1 MSSDIK
7 IKVQSFG
14 RFLSNMVMPNIGAF
28 IAWGIITALF
38 IPTGWLPNE
47 TLAKLV
53 GPMITYLLPLLI
65 GYTGGKLVGGE
76 RGGVVGAITTMGVI
90 VGADMPMFLG
100 SMIAGPLGGWCIKH
114 FDRWVD
120 GKIKSGFEMLVNNFS
135 AGIIGMILAI
145 LAFLGIG
152 PIVEALSKMLAAGVN
167 FMVVHD
173 MLPLASI
180 FVEPAKILFLN
191 NAINHGIFSPLGIQ
205 QSHELGKSIFFLIE
219 ANPGPGMG
227 VLLAYMFFGRG
238 SAKQSAGGAAI
249 IHFLGGIHEIYFP
262 YVLMNPRLILA
273 VILGGMTGV
282 FTLTILGGGLVS
294 PASPGSI
301 LAVLAMTPKGAY
313 FANIAGVCAAMA
325 VSFVV
330 SAILL
335 KTSKVK
341 EEDDIEAATRRM
353 QDMKAESKGASPLS
367 AGDVTNDLSH
377 VRKIIVACDAGVFM
391 SSDIKIKVQ
400 SFGRFLSNMVM
411 PNIGAFI
418 AWGIITALFIPTGW
432 LPNETLAKL
441 VGPMITYLLPLLI
454 GYTGGKL
461 VGGER
466 GGVVGAITTM
476 GVIVGADMPMFLGS
490 MIAGPLGGWCIKHFD
505 RWVDGKIKSGFEML
519 VNNFSAGIIGMI
531 LAILAFLG
539 IGPIVEALSKM
550 LAAGVNFMVVHD
562 MLPLA
567 SIFVE
572 PAKILFLN
580 NAINHG
586 IFSPL
591 GIQQSHELGKSIF
604 FLIEANPGP
613 GMGVLLAY
621 MFFGRGSAKQSAG
634 GAAII
639 HFLGGIH
646 EIYFPYVLMNP
657 RLILAVILGGM
668 TGVFTLT
675 ILGGGLVSPA
685 SPGSILAVLAMTP
698 KGAYFA
704 NIAGV
709 CAAMA
714 VSFVVSAILLK
725 TSKVKEED
733 DIEAATRRM
742 QDMKAESKGASPLSA
757 GDVTNDLSHV
767 RKIIVACDAGM
778 GSSAMGA
785 GVLRKKIQDAGLSQ
799 ISVTN
804 SAINNLPPDV
814 DLVITH
820 RDLTERAMR
829 QVPQAQHISL
839 TNFLDSGLYTS
850 LTERLVAAQR
860 HTANEE
866 KVKDSLKD
874 SFDDSSA
881 NLFKLGAENIF
892 LGRKAATKEEAIRFA
907 GEQLVKGGYVE
918 PEYVQAMLDREKLTP
933 TYLGESI
940 AVPHGTVE
948 AKDRVLKTGVVFCQY
963 PEGVRFGEEED
974 DIARLVIG
982 IAARNNEHIQ
992 VITSLTNAL
1001 DDESVIE
1008 RLAHTTSVDEVLE
1021 LLAGRK

>member
-100 SMIAGPLGGWCIKH
+100 SMIAGPLGGWAIKK
-114 FDRWVD
+114 FDVWVD

-152 PIVEALSKMLAAGVN
+152 PAVEVLSKILAAGVN
-167 FMVVHD
+167 FMVAHE

-282 FTLTILGGGLVS
+282 FTLTILNGGLVS

-313 FANIAGVCAAMA
+313 FANIAAIIAAMA

-330 SAILL
+330 AAVLL

-353 QDMKAESKGASPLS
+353 QDMKAQSKGGATPLA
-367 AGDVTNDLSH
+367 AGDV
-377 VRKIIVACDAGVFM
+377 A
-391 SSDIKIKVQ
+391 
-400 SFGRFLSNMVM
+400 
-411 PNIGAFI
+411 
-418 AWGIITALFIPTGW
+418 
-432 LPNETLAKL
+432 
-441 VGPMITYLLPLLI
+441 
-454 GYTGGKL
+454 
-461 VGGER
+461 
-466 GGVVGAITTM
+466 
-476 GVIVGADMPMFLGS
+476 
-490 MIAGPLGGWCIKHFD
+490 
-505 RWVDGKIKSGFEML
+505 
-519 VNNFSAGIIGMI
+519 
-531 LAILAFLG
+531 
-539 IGPIVEALSKM
+539 
-550 LAAGVNFMVVHD
+550 
-562 MLPLA
+562 
-567 SIFVE
+567 
-572 PAKILFLN
+572 
-580 NAINHG
+580 
-586 IFSPL
+586 
-591 GIQQSHELGKSIF
+591 
-604 FLIEANPGP
+604 
-613 GMGVLLAY
+613 
-621 MFFGRGSAKQSAG
+621 
-634 GAAII
+634 
-639 HFLGGIH
+639 
-646 EIYFPYVLMNP
+646 
-657 RLILAVILGGM
+657 
-668 TGVFTLT
+668 
-675 ILGGGLVSPA
+675 
-685 SPGSILAVLAMTP
+685 
-698 KGAYFA
+698 
-704 NIAGV
+704 
-709 CAAMA
+709 
-714 VSFVVSAILLK
+714 
-725 TSKVKEED
+725 
-733 DIEAATRRM
+733 
-742 QDMKAESKGASPLSA
+742 
-757 GDVTNDLSHV
+757 NDLSHV

-785 GVLRKKIQDAGLSQ
+785 GVLRKKVQDAGLSN

-850 LTERLVAAQR
+850 LIERLVAAQR
-860 HTANEE
+860 HTDNEE
-866 KVKDSLKD
+866 KVRDSLKD
-874 SFDDSSA
+874 SFDASDT

-892 LGRKAATKEEAIRFA
+892 LGRKAATKEEAILFA

-918 PEYVQAMLDREKLTP
+918 PEYVQAMLDREKLTS

-940 AVPHGTVE
+940 AVPHGTIE
-948 AKDRVLKTGVVFCQY
+948 AKDRVLKTGIVFCQY

-974 DIARLVIG
+974 EVARLVIG

-1008 RLAHTTSVDEVLE
+1008 RLAKTTSVEEVLT
-1021 LLAGRK
+1021 LLKA

>member
-100 SMIAGPLGGWCIKH
+100 SMIVGPLGGWAIKK
-114 FDRWVD
+114 FDVWVD

-152 PIVEALSKMLAAGVN
+152 PAVEVLSKILAAGVN
-167 FMVVHD
+167 FMVAHE

-282 FTLTILGGGLVS
+282 FTLTILNGGLVS

-301 LAVLAMTPKGAY
+301 LAVLAMTPKGTY
-313 FANIAGVCAAMA
+313 FANLSAVFAAMA

-330 SAILL
+330 SAVLL

-341 EEDDIEAATRRM
+341 EEDDIDAATRRM
-353 QDMKAESKGASPLS
+353 QDMKAQSKGGVTPLA
-367 AGDVTNDLSH
+367 AGDV
-377 VRKIIVACDAGVFM
+377 A
-391 SSDIKIKVQ
+391 
-400 SFGRFLSNMVM
+400 
-411 PNIGAFI
+411 
-418 AWGIITALFIPTGW
+418 
-432 LPNETLAKL
+432 
-441 VGPMITYLLPLLI
+441 
-454 GYTGGKL
+454 
-461 VGGER
+461 
-466 GGVVGAITTM
+466 
-476 GVIVGADMPMFLGS
+476 
-490 MIAGPLGGWCIKHFD
+490 
-505 RWVDGKIKSGFEML
+505 
-519 VNNFSAGIIGMI
+519 
-531 LAILAFLG
+531 
-539 IGPIVEALSKM
+539 
-550 LAAGVNFMVVHD
+550 
-562 MLPLA
+562 
-567 SIFVE
+567 
-572 PAKILFLN
+572 
-580 NAINHG
+580 
-586 IFSPL
+586 
-591 GIQQSHELGKSIF
+591 
-604 FLIEANPGP
+604 
-613 GMGVLLAY
+613 
-621 MFFGRGSAKQSAG
+621 
-634 GAAII
+634 
-639 HFLGGIH
+639 
-646 EIYFPYVLMNP
+646 
-657 RLILAVILGGM
+657 
-668 TGVFTLT
+668 
-675 ILGGGLVSPA
+675 
-685 SPGSILAVLAMTP
+685 
-698 KGAYFA
+698 
-704 NIAGV
+704 
-709 CAAMA
+709 
-714 VSFVVSAILLK
+714 
-725 TSKVKEED
+725 
-733 DIEAATRRM
+733 
-742 QDMKAESKGASPLSA
+742 
-757 GDVTNDLSHV
+757 NDLSHV

-785 GVLRKKIQDAGLSQ
+785 GVLRKKVQDAGLSN

-804 SAINNLPPDV
+804 CAINNLPPDV

-839 TNFLDSGLYTS
+839 TNFLDSGLYSS

-860 HTANEE
+860 HTDNKE
-866 KVKDSLKD
+866 KVRDSLKD
-874 SFDDSSA
+874 SFDAADT

-892 LGRKAATKEEAIRFA
+892 LGRKAATKETAILFA

-918 PEYVQAMLDREKLTP
+918 PEYVQAMLDREKLTS

-940 AVPHGTVE
+940 AVPHGTIE
-948 AKDRVLKTGVVFCQY
+948 AKDRVLKTGIVFCQY
-963 PEGVRFGEEED
+963 PEGVRFGAEED
-974 DIARLVIG
+974 EVARLVIG

-1008 RLAHTTSVDEVLE
+1008 RLSKTTSVAEVLT
-1021 LLAGRK
+1021 LLKA

>member
-1 MSSDIK
+1 MSSDFK

-65 GYTGGKLVGGE
+65 GFTGGRLVGGD

-100 SMIAGPLGGWCIKH
+100 AMIAGPLGGWAIKK
-114 FDRWVD
+114 FDVWVD

-152 PIVEALSKMLAAGVN
+152 PAVEVLSKVLAAGVN
-167 FMVVHD
+167 FMVAHD

-282 FTLTILGGGLVS
+282 FTLTILNGGLVS

-313 FANIAGVCAAMA
+313 FANIAAIIAAMA

-330 SAILL
+330 AAVLL

-353 QDMKAESKGASPLS
+353 QDMKAQSKGGATPLA
-367 AGDVTNDLSH
+367 AGDV
-377 VRKIIVACDAGVFM
+377 A
-391 SSDIKIKVQ
+391 
-400 SFGRFLSNMVM
+400 
-411 PNIGAFI
+411 
-418 AWGIITALFIPTGW
+418 
-432 LPNETLAKL
+432 
-441 VGPMITYLLPLLI
+441 
-454 GYTGGKL
+454 
-461 VGGER
+461 
-466 GGVVGAITTM
+466 
-476 GVIVGADMPMFLGS
+476 
-490 MIAGPLGGWCIKHFD
+490 
-505 RWVDGKIKSGFEML
+505 
-519 VNNFSAGIIGMI
+519 
-531 LAILAFLG
+531 
-539 IGPIVEALSKM
+539 
-550 LAAGVNFMVVHD
+550 
-562 MLPLA
+562 
-567 SIFVE
+567 
-572 PAKILFLN
+572 
-580 NAINHG
+580 
-586 IFSPL
+586 
-591 GIQQSHELGKSIF
+591 
-604 FLIEANPGP
+604 
-613 GMGVLLAY
+613 
-621 MFFGRGSAKQSAG
+621 
-634 GAAII
+634 
-639 HFLGGIH
+639 
-646 EIYFPYVLMNP
+646 
-657 RLILAVILGGM
+657 
-668 TGVFTLT
+668 
-675 ILGGGLVSPA
+675 
-685 SPGSILAVLAMTP
+685 
-698 KGAYFA
+698 
-704 NIAGV
+704 
-709 CAAMA
+709 
-714 VSFVVSAILLK
+714 
-725 TSKVKEED
+725 
-733 DIEAATRRM
+733 
-742 QDMKAESKGASPLSA
+742 
-757 GDVTNDLSHV
+757 NDLSHV

-785 GVLRKKIQDAGLSQ
+785 GVLRKKVQDAGLSN

-850 LTERLVAAQR
+850 LTERLVSAQR
-860 HTANEE
+860 HTDNEE
-866 KVKDSLKD
+866 KVRDSLKD
-874 SFDDSSA
+874 SFDASDT

-892 LGRKAATKEEAIRFA
+892 LGRKAATKEEAILFA

-918 PEYVQAMLDREKLTP
+918 PEYVQAMLDREKLTS

-940 AVPHGTVE
+940 AVPHGTIE
-948 AKDRVLKTGVVFCQY
+948 AKDRVLKTGIVFCQY

-974 DIARLVIG
+974 EVARLVIG

-1008 RLAHTTSVDEVLE
+1008 RLAKTTSVEEVLT
-1021 LLAGRK
+1021 LLKA

>member
-65 GYTGGKLVGGE
+65 GYTGGRLVGGE

-100 SMIAGPLGGWCIKH
+100 SMIAGPLGGYCIKK
-114 FDRWVD
+114 FDAAVD

-152 PIVEALSKMLAAGVN
+152 PAVEVLSKLLASGVN
-167 FMVVHD
+167 FMVAHD

-205 QSHELGKSIFFLIE
+205 QSNDIGKSIFFLIE

-262 YVLMNPRLILA
+262 YVLMNPRLIIA

-282 FTLTILGGGLVS
+282 FTLTLLNGGLVS

-313 FANIAGVCAAMA
+313 FANIAAILAATA

-330 SAILL
+330 AAFLL

-341 EEDDIEAATRRM
+341 EEDDIDAATRRM
-353 QDMKAESKGASPLS
+353 QDMKAASKGAASPLA
-367 AGDVTNDLSH
+367 AGDVTS
-377 VRKIIVACDAGVFM
+377 
-391 SSDIKIKVQ
+391 
-400 SFGRFLSNMVM
+400 
-411 PNIGAFI
+411 
-418 AWGIITALFIPTGW
+418 
-432 LPNETLAKL
+432 
-441 VGPMITYLLPLLI
+441 
-454 GYTGGKL
+454 
-461 VGGER
+461 
-466 GGVVGAITTM
+466 
-476 GVIVGADMPMFLGS
+476 
-490 MIAGPLGGWCIKHFD
+490 
-505 RWVDGKIKSGFEML
+505 
-519 VNNFSAGIIGMI
+519 
-531 LAILAFLG
+531 
-539 IGPIVEALSKM
+539 
-550 LAAGVNFMVVHD
+550 
-562 MLPLA
+562 
-567 SIFVE
+567 
-572 PAKILFLN
+572 
-580 NAINHG
+580 
-586 IFSPL
+586 
-591 GIQQSHELGKSIF
+591 
-604 FLIEANPGP
+604 
-613 GMGVLLAY
+613 
-621 MFFGRGSAKQSAG
+621 
-634 GAAII
+634 
-639 HFLGGIH
+639 
-646 EIYFPYVLMNP
+646 
-657 RLILAVILGGM
+657 
-668 TGVFTLT
+668 
-675 ILGGGLVSPA
+675 
-685 SPGSILAVLAMTP
+685 
-698 KGAYFA
+698 
-704 NIAGV
+704 
-709 CAAMA
+709 
-714 VSFVVSAILLK
+714 
-725 TSKVKEED
+725 
-733 DIEAATRRM
+733 
-742 QDMKAESKGASPLSA
+742 
-757 GDVTNDLSHV
+757 DLSHV

-785 GVLRKKIQDAGLSQ
+785 GVLRKKVKDAGLDH

-839 TNFLDSGLYTS
+839 TNFLDSGLYSS
-850 LTERLVAAQR
+850 LTERLAAAQR
-860 HTANEE
+860 HESNEV
-866 KVKDSLKD
+866 KVRDNLKD
-874 SFDDSSA
+874 SFDESETH
-881 NLFKLGAENIF
+881 LFKPGPENVF
-892 LGRKAATKEEAIRFA
+892 LGCKATNKEEAIRFA

-918 PEYVQAMLDREKLTP
+918 PAYIDAMLAREQLTS

-940 AVPHGTVE
+940 AVPHGTIE
-948 AKDRVLKTGVVFCQY
+948 AKDRVLKTGIVFCQY
-963 PEGVRFGEEED
+963 PEGVRFGDEPDEV
-974 DIARLVIG
+974 ARLVIG
-982 IAARNNEHIQ
+982 IAARNNEHIH
-992 VITSLTNAL
+992 VITALTNAL
-1001 DDESVIE
+1001 DDDAVIE
-1008 RLAHTTSVDEVLE
+1008 RLATTQSVQEVLD
-1021 LLAGRK
+1021 LIAPKP

>member
-38 IPTGWLPNE
+38 IPTGWLPSE

-65 GYTGGKLVGGE
+65 GFTGGRLVGGD

-100 SMIAGPLGGWCIKH
+100 AMIAGPLGGYCIKK
-114 FDRWVD
+114 FDASVD

-152 PIVEALSKMLAAGVN
+152 PAVEVLSKVLAAGVN

-205 QSHELGKSIFFLIE
+205 QSHDIGKSIFFLIE

-262 YVLMNPRLILA
+262 YVLMNPRLLLA

-282 FTLTILGGGLVS
+282 FTLSVLNGGLVS

-313 FANIAGVCAAMA
+313 FANITAILAALI
-325 VSFVV
+325 VSFVI
-330 SAILL
+330 SSILL

-341 EEDDIEAATRRM
+341 EEDEDIEAATRRV
-353 QDMKAESKGASPLS
+353 QDMKAESKGA
-367 AGDVTNDLSH
+367 T
-377 VRKIIVACDAGVFM
+377 
-391 SSDIKIKVQ
+391 
-400 SFGRFLSNMVM
+400 
-411 PNIGAFI
+411 
-418 AWGIITALFIPTGW
+418 
-432 LPNETLAKL
+432 
-441 VGPMITYLLPLLI
+441 
-454 GYTGGKL
+454 
-461 VGGER
+461 
-466 GGVVGAITTM
+466 
-476 GVIVGADMPMFLGS
+476 
-490 MIAGPLGGWCIKHFD
+490 
-505 RWVDGKIKSGFEML
+505 
-519 VNNFSAGIIGMI
+519 
-531 LAILAFLG
+531 
-539 IGPIVEALSKM
+539 
-550 LAAGVNFMVVHD
+550 
-562 MLPLA
+562 PLA
-567 SIFVE
+567 
-572 PAKILFLN
+572 
-580 NAINHG
+580 
-586 IFSPL
+586 
-591 GIQQSHELGKSIF
+591 
-604 FLIEANPGP
+604 
-613 GMGVLLAY
+613 
-621 MFFGRGSAKQSAG
+621 
-634 GAAII
+634 
-639 HFLGGIH
+639 
-646 EIYFPYVLMNP
+646 
-657 RLILAVILGGM
+657 
-668 TGVFTLT
+668 
-675 ILGGGLVSPA
+675 
-685 SPGSILAVLAMTP
+685 
-698 KGAYFA
+698 
-704 NIAGV
+704 
-709 CAAMA
+709 
-714 VSFVVSAILLK
+714 
-725 TSKVKEED
+725 
-733 DIEAATRRM
+733 
-742 QDMKAESKGASPLSA
+742 A

-785 GVLRKKIQDAGLSQ
+785 GVLRKKVQDAGLTN

-804 SAINNLPPDV
+804 SAINSLPPDV

-860 HTANEE
+860 HTDNEA
-866 KVKDSLKD
+866 KVTTSLKD
-874 SFDDSSA
+874 SFDESNS

-892 LGRKAATKEEAIRFA
+892 LGRTASTKEEAIRFA

-918 PEYVQAMLDREKLTP
+918 PEYVDAMLEREKLTP

-1001 DDESVIE
+1001 DDETVIE
-1008 RLAHTTSVDEVLE
+1008 RLAHTDSVEEVLA
-1021 LLAGRK
+1021 LLNK

>member
-1 MSSDIK
+1 MSSDFK

-65 GYTGGKLVGGE
+65 GYTGGRLVGGD

-100 SMIAGPLGGWCIKH
+100 AMIAGPLGGWAIKK
-114 FDRWVD
+114 FDVWVD

-152 PIVEALSKMLAAGVN
+152 PAVEVLSKLLAAGVN
-167 FMVVHD
+167 FMVAHD

-205 QSHELGKSIFFLIE
+205 QSHDLGKSIFFLIE

-282 FTLTILGGGLVS
+282 FTLSVLGGGLVS

-313 FANIAGVCAAMA
+313 FANIAAICAAMA

-353 QDMKAESKGASPLS
+353 QDMKSQSKGVAATPLA
-367 AGDVTNDLSH
+367 AGDVS
-377 VRKIIVACDAGVFM
+377 
-391 SSDIKIKVQ
+391 
-400 SFGRFLSNMVM
+400 
-411 PNIGAFI
+411 
-418 AWGIITALFIPTGW
+418 
-432 LPNETLAKL
+432 
-441 VGPMITYLLPLLI
+441 
-454 GYTGGKL
+454 
-461 VGGER
+461 
-466 GGVVGAITTM
+466 
-476 GVIVGADMPMFLGS
+476 
-490 MIAGPLGGWCIKHFD
+490 
-505 RWVDGKIKSGFEML
+505 
-519 VNNFSAGIIGMI
+519 
-531 LAILAFLG
+531 
-539 IGPIVEALSKM
+539 
-550 LAAGVNFMVVHD
+550 
-562 MLPLA
+562 
-567 SIFVE
+567 
-572 PAKILFLN
+572 
-580 NAINHG
+580 
-586 IFSPL
+586 
-591 GIQQSHELGKSIF
+591 
-604 FLIEANPGP
+604 
-613 GMGVLLAY
+613 
-621 MFFGRGSAKQSAG
+621 
-634 GAAII
+634 
-639 HFLGGIH
+639 
-646 EIYFPYVLMNP
+646 
-657 RLILAVILGGM
+657 
-668 TGVFTLT
+668 
-675 ILGGGLVSPA
+675 
-685 SPGSILAVLAMTP
+685 
-698 KGAYFA
+698 
-704 NIAGV
+704 
-709 CAAMA
+709 
-714 VSFVVSAILLK
+714 
-725 TSKVKEED
+725 
-733 DIEAATRRM
+733 
-742 QDMKAESKGASPLSA
+742 
-757 GDVTNDLSHV
+757 NDLSHV

-785 GVLRKKIQDAGLSQ
+785 GVLRKKVADAGLSQ

-804 SAINNLPPDV
+804 SAINSLPADV

-839 TNFLDSGLYTS
+839 TNFLDSGLYTN

-860 HTANEE
+860 HEDNEV
-866 KVKDSLKD
+866 KVRTSLQD
-874 SFDDSSA
+874 SFDESNSH
-881 NLFKLGAENIF
+881 LFRLGAENIF
-892 LGRKAATKEEAIRFA
+892 LGRTASHKEEAIRFA
-907 GEQLVKGGYVE
+907 GEQLVKGGYVQ

-963 PEGVRFGEEED
+963 PAGVRFGEEED

-1001 DDESVIE
+1001 DDETVIE
-1008 RLAHTTSVDEVLE
+1008 RLANTTSVEEVME
-1021 LLAGRK
+1021 LLNK

>member
-1 MSSDIK
+1 MSSDFK

-38 IPTGWLPNE
+38 IPTGWMPNE

-65 GYTGGKLVGGE
+65 GFTGGRLVGGD

-100 SMIAGPLGGWCIKH
+100 AMIAGPLGGWAIKK
-114 FDRWVD
+114 FDVWVD

-145 LAFLGIG
+145 LAFMGIG
-152 PIVEALSKMLAAGVN
+152 PAVEVLSKALAAGVN
-167 FMVVHD
+167 FMVIHD

-262 YVLMNPRLILA
+262 YVLMNPRLIVA

-282 FTLTILGGGLVS
+282 FTLSVLGGGLVS

-313 FANIAGVCAAMA
+313 FANIAAICAAMA

-353 QDMKAESKGASPLS
+353 QDMKSESKGAATPLS
-367 AGDVTNDLSH
+367 AGDVS
-377 VRKIIVACDAGVFM
+377 
-391 SSDIKIKVQ
+391 
-400 SFGRFLSNMVM
+400 
-411 PNIGAFI
+411 
-418 AWGIITALFIPTGW
+418 
-432 LPNETLAKL
+432 
-441 VGPMITYLLPLLI
+441 
-454 GYTGGKL
+454 
-461 VGGER
+461 
-466 GGVVGAITTM
+466 
-476 GVIVGADMPMFLGS
+476 
-490 MIAGPLGGWCIKHFD
+490 
-505 RWVDGKIKSGFEML
+505 
-519 VNNFSAGIIGMI
+519 
-531 LAILAFLG
+531 
-539 IGPIVEALSKM
+539 
-550 LAAGVNFMVVHD
+550 
-562 MLPLA
+562 
-567 SIFVE
+567 
-572 PAKILFLN
+572 
-580 NAINHG
+580 
-586 IFSPL
+586 
-591 GIQQSHELGKSIF
+591 
-604 FLIEANPGP
+604 
-613 GMGVLLAY
+613 
-621 MFFGRGSAKQSAG
+621 
-634 GAAII
+634 
-639 HFLGGIH
+639 
-646 EIYFPYVLMNP
+646 
-657 RLILAVILGGM
+657 
-668 TGVFTLT
+668 
-675 ILGGGLVSPA
+675 
-685 SPGSILAVLAMTP
+685 
-698 KGAYFA
+698 
-704 NIAGV
+704 
-709 CAAMA
+709 
-714 VSFVVSAILLK
+714 
-725 TSKVKEED
+725 
-733 DIEAATRRM
+733 
-742 QDMKAESKGASPLSA
+742 
-757 GDVTNDLSHV
+757 NDLSHV

-785 GVLRKKIQDAGLSQ
+785 GVLRKKVQDAGLTN

-860 HTANEE
+860 HETNEV
-866 KVKDSLKD
+866 KVRSSLQD
-874 SFDDSSA
+874 SFDESNA
-881 NLFKLGAENIF
+881 HLFKLGAENIF
-892 LGRKAATKEEAIRFA
+892 LGRTASHKEEAIRFA

-948 AKDRVLKTGVVFCQY
+948 AKDRVLKTGVVFSQY
-963 PEGVRFGEEED
+963 PDGVRFGEEED

-1001 DDESVIE
+1001 DDDTVIE
-1008 RLAHTTSVDEVLE
+1008 RLANTTSVEEVLA
-1021 LLAGRK
+1021 LLNK

>member
-38 IPTGWLPNE
+38 IPTGWWPNE
-47 TLAKLV
+47 TLANLV

-65 GYTGGKLVGGE
+65 GYTGGRLIGGE

-90 VGADMPMFLG
+90 AGADMPMFLG
-100 SMIAGPLGGWCIKH
+100 AMIAGPLGGWCIKK
-114 FDRWVD
+114 FDAAVD

-135 AGIIGMILAI
+135 AGIIGMLLAI

-152 PIVEALSKMLAAGVN
+152 PAVEVLSKLLAAGVN
-167 FMVVHD
+167 FMVAHD

-205 QSHELGKSIFFLIE
+205 QSQEMGKSLFFLIE

-262 YVLMNPRLILA
+262 YVLMNPRLIIA

-282 FTLTILGGGLVS
+282 FTLNVLDGGLVS

-301 LAVLAMTPKGAY
+301 LAVLAMTPKGAW
-313 FANIAGVCAAMA
+313 FANITAIVAAMV

-341 EEDDIEAATRRM
+341 EDDDIDAATRRM
-353 QDMKAESKGASPLS
+353 KEMKTQSKGGNAAAAS
-367 AGDVTNDLSH
+367 
-377 VRKIIVACDAGVFM
+377 DAG
-391 SSDIKIKVQ
+391 
-400 SFGRFLSNMVM
+400 
-411 PNIGAFI
+411 
-418 AWGIITALFIPTGW
+418 
-432 LPNETLAKL
+432 
-441 VGPMITYLLPLLI
+441 
-454 GYTGGKL
+454 
-461 VGGER
+461 
-466 GGVVGAITTM
+466 
-476 GVIVGADMPMFLGS
+476 
-490 MIAGPLGGWCIKHFD
+490 
-505 RWVDGKIKSGFEML
+505 
-519 VNNFSAGIIGMI
+519 
-531 LAILAFLG
+531 
-539 IGPIVEALSKM
+539 
-550 LAAGVNFMVVHD
+550 
-562 MLPLA
+562 
-567 SIFVE
+567 
-572 PAKILFLN
+572 
-580 NAINHG
+580 
-586 IFSPL
+586 
-591 GIQQSHELGKSIF
+591 
-604 FLIEANPGP
+604 
-613 GMGVLLAY
+613 
-621 MFFGRGSAKQSAG
+621 
-634 GAAII
+634 
-639 HFLGGIH
+639 
-646 EIYFPYVLMNP
+646 
-657 RLILAVILGGM
+657 
-668 TGVFTLT
+668 
-675 ILGGGLVSPA
+675 
-685 SPGSILAVLAMTP
+685 
-698 KGAYFA
+698 
-704 NIAGV
+704 
-709 CAAMA
+709 
-714 VSFVVSAILLK
+714 
-725 TSKVKEED
+725 
-733 DIEAATRRM
+733 
-742 QDMKAESKGASPLSA
+742 
-757 GDVTNDLSHV
+757 DLSHV

-785 GVLRKKIQDAGLSQ
+785 GVLRKKVQDAGLTN

-804 SAINNLPPDV
+804 CAINSLPGDV

-829 QVPQAQHISL
+829 QAPHAQHISL
-839 TNFLDSGLYTS
+839 TNFLDNAMYSD
-850 LTERLVAAQR
+850 LTQRLIAAQR
-860 HTANEE
+860 HSENEE
-866 KVKDSLKD
+866 KVQSSLKD
-874 SFDDSSA
+874 SFDQDDSR
-881 NLFKLGAENIF
+881 LFKLSEGNIF
-892 LGRKAATKEEAIRFA
+892 LGLQAASKEEAIRFA

-918 PEYVQAMLDREKLTP
+918 PEYVAAMLEREKLTP

-940 AVPHGTVE
+940 AVPHGTVD

-963 PEGVRFGEEED
+963 PQGVLFGEEED

-1008 RLAHTTSVDEVLE
+1008 KLANTTSVEEVLS
-1021 LLAGRK
+1021 LLGAK